1 MSQIKDPSVTSTEVV
16 TVSPELRAGL
26 ESELVSDTGSE
37 YKTVSAFWRPLVLL
51 AGWISLVLGV
61 VGIFL
66 PLLPTTPFLLL
77 TATCFAKSS
86 PRFHSWLL
94 NHPKLGPPIRDW
106 QQYHCIVPSTKR
118 LATVLIVLSF
128 SVSIFVVKF
137 LILKVMLLCM
147 MCGLLVFIWRTA
159 DGPSD

>member
-1 MSQIKDPSVTSTEVV
+1 MNPLKDSSVSGPESSVISEDV
-16 TVSPELRAGL
+16 ATVS
-26 ESELVSDTGSE
+26 S
-37 YKTVSAFWRPLVLL
+37 FWRPLLML
-51 AGWISLVLGV
+51 AGWLSLILGV
-61 VGIFL
+61 IGIFL

-86 PRFHSWLL
+86 PRFHGWLM

-106 QQYHCIVPSTKR
+106 QQYRCIVPATKR

-128 SVSIFVVKF
+128 SVSAFVVKY
-137 LILKVMLLCM
+137 LILKVMLITM

-159 DGPSD
+159 DGPSE